1 MIKLIIKKN
10 KKSLNEKLLAIS
22 KKAHEE
28 ILSFVKDSID
38 NNVSK
43 ARTIINVPLKDI
55 IYSNNVNFNLGVP
68 FLYYGNIKNGNIPN
82 EEIIQNWDVNNR
94 KFNQEFID
102 NILKQNCELV
112 VRIDSTTATKA
123 YASMGAATGVNKQT
137 VFIMSF
143 FVSNIKNLDSV
154 SNFIKHELRH
164 LTQKLNNLC
173 IRYAEKLKNS
183 YDPKKVNLLKLNLK
197 KTKQIKFGLGK
208 QKTGIKKTNKAN
220 FKRGI
225 ASDLE
230 YETYLADL
238 VERYYN
244 KVKNQI
250 DSEDMPPHAT
260 AVKYTKLFLDKLRF
274 EKEYKNYNLIADI
287 LLVKRPNEFP
297 KDFLTSLEQ
306 QLY

>member
-1 MIKLIIKKN
+1 MIKILIKN
-10 KKSLNEKLLAIS
+10 KKSLNEKLLVFS
-22 KKAHEE
+22 KQAHEE
-28 ILSFVKDSID
+28 ILSFVTESI
-38 NNVSK
+38 NNNISK
-43 ARTIINVPLKDI
+43 ARTIINIPLKEI
-55 IYSNNVNFNLGVP
+55 IYSNNVNFNLGLP
-68 FLYYGNIKNGNIPN
+68 FLYYGNIKNGIIPN
-82 EEIIQNWDVNNR
+82 TEIINNWNYNN
-94 KFNQEFID
+94 KNFNEDFIT
-102 NILKQNCELV
+102 NILKDNCELV

-123 YASMGAATGVNKQT
+123 YASMGAATGANKQT
-137 VFIMSF
+137 VFVMSF

-220 FKRGI
+220 IKRDI

-238 VERYYN
+238 VERYYAKIKDQVDN
-244 KVKNQI
+244 ESTDPNSI
-250 DSEDMPPHAT
+250 

-274 EKEYKNYNLIADI
+274 EKGYENYNLIASV
-287 LLVKRPNEFP
+287 LLKKRPKEFP
-297 KDFLTSLEQ
+297 KDFLTSFEE